1 MLRRPFDRAQGL
13 RLTPVLVALLLAAG
27 LASAQVQKEFTKEN
41 ELVISTPVWK
51 MVFNGERG
59 GELNKVMVFD
69 GDKWYRI
76 NSTFAFKSL
85 DTLPA
90 LSFTSTKDSYYS
102 GKWDVY
108 YANEGR
114 KCKFEILKELPGEIH
129 FKVSNRPRVMENGKV
144 GPWVVTYTWH
154 VYEVG
159 VVFCDFE
166 ISLPTKD
173 DTFELAWSLMGMHV
187 EDYMF
192 KEKHQGRTAKF
203 SWNWGMLDRTTDR
216 GRWQPPVMSSTEA
229 QPLDIDF
236 SRNTQ
241 PELLGFVPYG
251 SAAFNLDH
259 WPDTS
264 FTNAMEIVW
273 EDARPLVGKNL
284 AHFGTHFKYRQPGLR
299 PPPTWMGSDRNPP
312 TFSFEWNLYHGPN
325 VEMVGPYTYR
335 NRFGMGFTTQ
345 RTTGNPRAHPVMKN
359 RLQGARIFHWIN
371 AGKSGPAWHPS
382 AADVD
387 KMAAAGANVLI
398 LGEGWRKPNTYEPA
412 SPDDLK
418 RVVDA
423 CHANEM
429 RVALTMR
436 GEDYYVLERDT
447 SWFTDY
453 LRQDSDGLYVV
464 HPGFLYSPTNPNAY
478 PVKIKGEDVAAL
490 GPSKTHSDGYAHF
503 LWTKKLRRLV
513 GPNGFLIGDPDPLI
527 PTRIGMAYFDAY
539 APDITKLS
547 GTLDRSVYV
556 RFHTGNGCT
565 PKAALGRWSRGARP
579 RAFAAAYGDSPL
591 VLLGAKAGDPTDPAD
606 AQNAAFVNL
615 WKIYRAADIER
626 ATRHD
631 TVSQADK
638 VYKLD
643 TGNMRGTLFR
653 VSADEMLLVLA
664 NLGPTTSAN
673 VTLDFKKLNMSP
685 GTFIAK
691 VMKIDP
697 RDQFSEPDPITIQNG
712 EFKTGDLARF
722 EIAAYHLK
730 RQ

>member
-1 MLRRPFDRAQGL
+1 MFKRLLPFFL
-13 RLTPVLVALLLAAG
+13 MLLAGATP
-27 LASAQVQKEFTKEN
+27 APAQVKKELTKEN

-51 MVFNGERG
+51 MVFAGERG
-59 GELNKVMVFD
+59 GELNKVMLFD
-69 GDKWYRI
+69 GDRWYQV

-114 KCKFEILKELPGEIH
+114 NCKFEVLKELPGEIH

-166 ISLPTKD
+166 ISLPTKE
-173 DTFELAWSLMGMHV
+173 DTFELAWSLLGMHV

-192 KEKHQGRTAKF
+192 KEKHQGKTAKF
-203 SWNWGMLDRTTDR
+203 MWNWGMLDKTTDR

-259 WPDTS
+259 LPDTS
-264 FTNAMEIVW
+264 FTNAMEVVW
-273 EDARPLVGKNL
+273 EDAKPMVGTDL
-284 AHFGTHFKYRQPGLR
+284 TQFGTHFKYRQSGLS

-325 VEMVGPYTYR
+325 VELVGPFSYR

-345 RTTGNPRAHPVMKN
+345 RTTGNPDAHPVMKN
-359 RLQGARIFHWIN
+359 RLQGARIFHWMN
-371 AGKSGPAWHPS
+371 AGKSGAAWYPS

-387 KMAAAGANVLI
+387 KMAAGGANVLI
-398 LGEGWRKPNTYEPA
+398 LGEPWRTSPTYKPTDA
-412 SPDDLK
+412 DALK
-418 RVVDA
+418 RTVDA
-423 CHANEM
+423 CHSRDM

-436 GEDYYVLERDT
+436 GEDYPILERDT

-453 LRQDSDGLYVV
+453 LRPESDGLYVI

-478 PVKIKGEDVAAL
+478 PVKIAGEEIAAL
-490 GPSKTHSDGYAHF
+490 GSSKTHTDAYANF
-503 LWTKKLRRLV
+503 LWSKKLRRLV
-513 GPNGFLIGDPDPLI
+513 GANGFLIGETDPLI
-527 PTRIGMAYFDAY
+527 PTRIGLAYFDAY
-539 APDITKLS
+539 APDIGGLS
-547 GTLDRSVYV
+547 GTLDRSVYA

-565 PKAALGRWSRGARP
+565 PRAALGRLSRGGRP
-579 RAFAAAYGDSPL
+579 RAFAAAYGDAPI
-591 VLLGAKAGDPTDPAD
+591 VTLGAGPGEPTDPAD
-606 AQNAAFVNL
+606 PQNAAFANL
-615 WKIYRAADIER
+615 WKIYRAADLER
-626 ATRHD
+626 ASRHD

-643 TGNMRGTLFR
+643 TANCSGTLYR
-653 VSADEMLLVLA
+653 ISEDEMMLVLA
-664 NLGPTTSAN
+664 NLGPSTNAA
-673 VTLDFKKLNMSP
+673 VTLDFKKLNMP
-685 GTFIAK
+685 AGDFAAR
-691 VMKIDP
+691 VMKISPGDEY
-697 RDQFSEPDPITIQNG
+697 SEPAPITVTNG
-712 EFKTGDLARF
+712 VFQTGEMSRF
-722 EIAAYHLK
+722 EVAAYHMK
-730 RQ
+730 RK